1 MASDVDV
8 CRRCSDNF
16 IVNTK
21 IIKCDACE
29 KVYHPACVNVK
40 DNFSKYISE
49 CSNLFW
55 VCDTCKECVTL
66 KCIPTGHN
74 TSLDSL
80 QKDNDCLNRE
90 KDLLTKLLNELENV
104 SQLQKFKIDA
114 YEKQIHELK
123 NKTVNS
129 VKTSDG
135 LSYSQIVKKPVLDE
149 SSVLLVKT
157 TDKNNKDDVFKKMS
171 NAVDPAELHV
181 CITGTRKIRD
191 GVAVLCKNDDEMKLL
206 KGALSTQLG
215 GQYLVS
221 EAKKRKPRML
231 TKNVTITKQISTDEL
246 IINNIISH
254 NDNLN
259 CSAADLRIVTK
270 LEIGSNYDIVL
281 EVSASVRNTLA
292 SQGVIY
298 LGWRRC
304 IITDHIHIVQCFKCS
319 KFGHVEK
326 QCKMGD
332 RFCSEC
338 SESHNF
344 KACSSINKVCINCM
358 NYNKYNKTAISVIH
372 SARDKCCTV
381 YQQYLS
387 KLQTRID
394 YG

>member
-1 MASDVDV
+1 
-8 CRRCSDNF
+8 
-16 IVNTK
+16 
-21 IIKCDACE
+21 
-29 KVYHPACVNVK
+29 
-40 DNFSKYISE
+40 
-49 CSNLFW
+49 
-55 VCDTCKECVTL
+55 
-66 KCIPTGHN
+66 
-74 TSLDSL
+74 
-80 QKDNDCLNRE
+80 
-90 KDLLTKLLNELENV
+90 
-104 SQLQKFKIDA
+104 
-114 YEKQIHELK
+114 
-123 NKTVNS
+123 
-129 VKTSDG
+129 
-135 LSYSQIVKKPVLDE
+135 
-149 SSVLLVKT
+149 
-157 TDKNNKDDVFKKMS
+157 MS

-191 GVAVLCKNDDEMKLL
+191 GVAVICKNDDEMKLL

-358 NYNKYNKTAISVIH
+358 NYNKYNKTAISVSH
-372 SARDKCCTV
+372 SARDKCCTDV
-381 YQQYLS
+381 RNLKVKDPDNVSYVTQTTLSIDDTREIIVALKVRFPSIRGPDLKDICYAMQNRQNAVKKLAEIVDMVLVVGSKNSSNLNRLLDLCTARGIRAYLIDN
-387 KLQTRID
+387 LQLCE
-394 YG
+394 

>member
-1 MASDVDV
+1 
-8 CRRCSDNF
+8 
-16 IVNTK
+16 
-21 IIKCDACE
+21 
-29 KVYHPACVNVK
+29 
-40 DNFSKYISE
+40 
-49 CSNLFW
+49 
-55 VCDTCKECVTL
+55 
-66 KCIPTGHN
+66 
-74 TSLDSL
+74 
-80 QKDNDCLNRE
+80 
-90 KDLLTKLLNELENV
+90 
-104 SQLQKFKIDA
+104 
-114 YEKQIHELK
+114 
-123 NKTVNS
+123 
-129 VKTSDG
+129 
-135 LSYSQIVKKPVLDE
+135 
-149 SSVLLVKT
+149 
-157 TDKNNKDDVFKKMS
+157 MS

-231 TKNVTITKQISTDEL
+231 TKNVTITKQMSTDEL

-254 NDNLN
+254 DDNLN

-281 EVSASVRNTLA
+281 EVSAS
-292 SQGVIY
+292 
-298 LGWRRC
+298 
-304 IITDHIHIVQCFKCS
+304 CFKCS

>member
-123 NKTVNS
+123 NKTVNN

-358 NYNKYNKTAISVIH
+358 NYNKYNKTAISVSH